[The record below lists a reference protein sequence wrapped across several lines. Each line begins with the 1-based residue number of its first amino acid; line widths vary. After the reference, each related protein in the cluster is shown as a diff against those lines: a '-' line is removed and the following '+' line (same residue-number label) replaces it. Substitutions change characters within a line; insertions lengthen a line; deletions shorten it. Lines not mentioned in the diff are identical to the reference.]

1 MKQKPIH
8 QLRTYVMSLAK
19 KKGITNSYQ
28 AKMKLGTQNKMEL
41 ILKKINS
48 LEKDVELLEGV

>member
-1 MKQKPIH
+1 
-8 QLRTYVMSLAK
+8 MSLAK